1 MALVR
6 FSMWTASNGCCKR
19 FDRFNPTW
27 CGERCVKRKPWIQL
41 MTAHFGQNRTANQ
54 LRRRFI
60 IMILL
65 WLYHTHTHTQ
75 TTIRIAS
82 TTIRCWACF
91 LFLLFYMLLRKKSIL
106 FIRCW
111 YFVRCGIETNRPTS
125 LRVKHAT
132 EEKAIAAGKMCVIVS
147 IRPIR
152 WNVLYSQLQPANNK
166 QPF

>member
-65 WLYHTHTHTQ
+65 WLYHTHTHADYNSHRQHHHQMLSMLPVSLVLHVAAEKKHFVHT
-75 TTIRIAS
+75 
-82 TTIRCWACF
+82 
-91 LFLLFYMLLRKKSIL
+91 LLVFCALWHRNQSADQLESEARNRRKSD
-106 FIRCW
+106 
-111 YFVRCGIETNRPTS
+111 RCGKNVCNCVDKADTMKCVIFAAPTS
-125 LRVKHAT
+125 
-132 EEKAIAAGKMCVIVS
+132 
-147 IRPIR
+147 
-152 WNVLYSQLQPANNK
+152 Q
-166 QPF
+166 